1 MHSKTPLVKCHALL
15 VLQNSACGVSFF
27 LLCLLESF
35 CHLLKTLLKTLALA
49 SYTDNPLGNIAWYN
63 ILSSF
68 IAILWR
74 LGNGPLALFWILHI
88 NACISFAA
96 ARTLRTISFIEGLQ
110 VLVTAL
116 IDTIRNSVLNVV
128 ILLTMLM
135 AFFAVV
141 GYYIFGYEEE
151 TGDKENWGTLS
162 TAMLTL
168 FTFVTVSATA
178 FDIHAQWYETTRL
191 IILWWAAGVN
201 TGE

>member
-1 MHSKTPLVKCHALL
+1 MKSKHTLLFKCQMKQALFYTSW
-15 VLQNSACGVSFF
+15 VDENIGRRRIF
-27 LLCLLESF
+27 LLF
-35 CHLLKTLLKTLALA
+35 T
-49 SYTDNPLGNIAWYN
+49 
-63 ILSSF
+63 
-68 IAILWR
+68 
-74 LGNGPLALFWILHI
+74 
-88 NACISFAA
+88 A

-151 TGDKENWGTLS
+151 TGDKKNWGTLS

-168 FTFVTVSATA
+168 FTFVTVSFCTDV
-178 FDIHAQWYETTRL
+178 FNVFFFNLSYFL
-191 IILWWAAGVN
+191 NIISCEGCYMTVVI
-201 TGE
+201 EC

>member
-1 MHSKTPLVKCHALL
+1 MTRSI
-15 VLQNSACGVSFF
+15 SAIKVFFNLFIVSCKPFY
-27 LLCLLESF
+27 SVV
-35 CHLLKTLLKTLALA
+35 
-49 SYTDNPLGNIAWYN
+49 
-63 ILSSF
+63 
-68 IAILWR
+68 
-74 LGNGPLALFWILHI
+74 
-88 NACISFAA
+88 A

-141 GYYIFGYEEE
+141 GYYIFGYEED

-168 FTFVTVSATA
+168 FTFVTVS
-178 FDIHAQWYETTRL
+178 
-191 IILWWAAGVN
+191 
-201 TGE
+201 

>member
-1 MHSKTPLVKCHALL
+1 M
-15 VLQNSACGVSFF
+15 G
-27 LLCLLESF
+27 
-35 CHLLKTLLKTLALA
+35 
-49 SYTDNPLGNIAWYN
+49 
-63 ILSSF
+63 
-68 IAILWR
+68 
-74 LGNGPLALFWILHI
+74 HI
-88 NACISFAA
+88 NECISFAA

-178 FDIHAQWYETTRL
+178 FDIHAQRYETTRL
-191 IILWWAAGVN
+191 IIL
-201 TGE
+201 

>member
-1 MHSKTPLVKCHALL
+1 M
-15 VLQNSACGVSFF
+15 G
-27 LLCLLESF
+27 
-35 CHLLKTLLKTLALA
+35 
-49 SYTDNPLGNIAWYN
+49 
-63 ILSSF
+63 
-68 IAILWR
+68 
-74 LGNGPLALFWILHI
+74 HI
-88 NACISFAA
+88 NECISFAA

-178 FDIHAQWYETTRL
+178 FDIHAQ
-191 IILWWAAGVN
+191 
-201 TGE
+201 

>member
-1 MHSKTPLVKCHALL
+1 MKVVNQL
-15 VLQNSACGVSFF
+15 FF
-27 LLCLLESF
+27 
-35 CHLLKTLLKTLALA
+35 
-49 SYTDNPLGNIAWYN
+49 PV
-63 ILSSF
+63 
-68 IAILWR
+68 
-74 LGNGPLALFWILHI
+74 
-88 NACISFAA
+88 AA

-141 GYYIFGYEEE
+141 GYYIFGYDED

-168 FTFVTVSATA
+168 FTFVTVSNYYLLFLAMRA
-178 FDIHAQWYETTRL
+178 HSSNGSVFLVYGSNA
-191 IILWWAAGVN
+191 
-201 TGE
+201 